1 MGQCILHTLK
11 GEVTDTSLKKINEWI
26 FPLIERPNP
35 MGVIGRSNKVKMS
48 FTVTEP
54 ITLTL
59 ENNATFI
66 DVSTGNTDLGNMLTT
81 GTGDVTVAI
90 NITGKSAVHFSNKHV
105 VTKLGIYIEAGG
117 SKQFFTDFAGTV
129 GNTLY
134 MPQIYTKDLKFVALS
149 SLLTG
154 QVDIVGDVADI
165 NASKLDYLLIQ
176 NPYFDENYPTNVYS
190 NTYGDATA
198 ILSKGMRYI
207 NTTWLRIEGNL
218 SDFKTDNIIS
228 GLFSVFTGCKISGD
242 IASFK
247 LPFATSLILNS
258 TTYSMYRL
266 SFKDI
271 GYNPTGDACTHAYLS
286 NNNIR
291 EIWAKNVSTLDSNLG
306 NAPDSLYFIS
316 NANGGSKFTYTKN
329 ITRQYIIATEL
340 VHMDTD
346 DMNNFL
352 IEMAKL
358 SANPNRPTDGFY
370 KVISLVGTRSAI
382 SDAAVATLSGKG
394 YTVTVIPEYLP

>member
-1 MGQCILHTLK
+1 MGQSFLHTLK

-26 FPLIERPNP
+26 FPLVERPNP
-35 MGVIGRSNKVKMS
+35 LNVGGRSNKVKMS
-48 FTVTEP
+48 FTVTAP

-66 DVSTGNTDLGNMLTT
+66 DVNTGNTDLGNTLTT
-81 GTGDVTVAI
+81 GTGDVTVAM
-90 NITGKSAVHFSNKHV
+90 NITGNSFIHFSNKYA
-105 VTKLGIYIEAGG
+105 VTKLGIYLEIGN
-117 SKQFFTDFAGTV
+117 SKQFFTDFAGTT

-165 NASKLDYLLIQ
+165 NVSKMDYLLIQ
-176 NPYFDENYPTNVYS
+176 NPYFDENYPTNAYS

-198 ILSKGMRYI
+198 ILKKGMRYI
-207 NTTWLRIEGNL
+207 NTAWLRIEGNL
-218 SDFKTDNIIS
+218 SDFKADNIIS
-228 GLFSVFTGCKISGD
+228 GIFTVFTGCKISGD

-247 LPFATSLILNS
+247 LNYATVLLLNN
-258 TTYSMYRL
+258 TTYSMFRL

-271 GYNPTGDACTHAYLS
+271 GFNPTGDMCLYAKNAGNTQQ
-286 NNNIR
+286 
-291 EIWAKNVSTLDSNLG
+291 IWAKNVSTLNSNLG

-329 ITRQYIIATEL
+329 VTRQYIIATEL
-340 VHMDTD
+340 VHMDTA
-346 DMNNFL
+346 DMDNFL
-352 IEMAKL
+352 IDMSNL
-358 SANPNRPTDGFY
+358 LANPNRPADGFY
-370 KVISLVGTRSAI
+370 RVISLVGARSSV
-382 SDAAVATLSGKG
+382 SDAAVATLAGKG